1 MFGLFKRLFIVMI
14 LLAPSI
20 TLAEGQLF
28 GEGYVKCHEFLDD
41 VENDFPAVQAQMS
54 WVNGY
59 LSGRSLTDRQPMD
72 VEKHKFFEVLDY
84 LKEYCAENPTQHFV
98 FGVEQLYVDMRL

>member
-1 MFGLFKRLFIVMI
+1 MLIFTKRFFLI
-14 LLAPSI
+14 LLLSAPCI
-20 TLAEGQLF
+20 TVAEGQLF
-28 GEGYVKCHEFLDD
+28 GEGYVKCDDFLAD
-41 VENDFPAVQAQMS
+41 VDNDFPAVQAQMS

-84 LKEYCAENPTQHFV
+84 LKDYCEKNPTKHFV
-98 FGVEQLYVDMRL
+98 FGVEQLYVDMKK

>member
-1 MFGLFKRLFIVMI
+1 METKLKKIVVAACI
-14 LLAPSI
+14 LLPSHTI
-20 TLAEGQLF
+20 AEGQLF
-28 GEGYVKCHEFLDD
+28 GEGYVKCHEFLAD

-59 LSGRSLTDRQPMD
+59 LSGRSLTEKQPMNT
-72 VEKHKFFEVLDY
+72 EKHKFFEVLDY
-84 LKEYCAENPTQHFV
+84 LKDYCEKNPTKHFV

>member
-1 MFGLFKRLFIVMI
+1 MKRIAILF
-14 LLAPSI
+14 LLI
-20 TLAEGQLF
+20 TTNYANAEGQLF
-28 GEGYVKCHEFLDD
+28 GEGYVKCHDFIAD
-41 VENDFPAVQAQMS
+41 VDNDFPAVQAQMS

-59 LSGRSLTDRQPMD
+59 LSGRSLTDKQPMD

-84 LKEYCAENPTQHFV
+84 LKDYCEKNPTEHFV